1 MSGFNPLRA
10 RIEALTGAHECWDGD
25 NFIDRHPELLDKD
38 AVLAALNVPA
48 QEPPATAV
56 LRPVG
61 GACETCHHS
70 PPGWCGHSCCAPDR
84 NPDAKALIDGWHLTN
99 GAIDAMNAALSKS
112 FAIYDDPEAG
122 TDVDGDS
129 VTVMDRLMDNGYVV
143 ASWTA
148 LRAAL
153 EAAPVAPEP
162 LIEVDRVAVG
172 VGPVEAYRA
181 SLAQPDTDQPK
192 PLACSTCGHSP
203 YGWCGHECCR
213 ADQPESAPVEDR

>member
-25 NFIDRHPELLDKD
+25 NFIERHPELLDRED
-38 AVLAALNVPA
+38 VLAALGAGVTLDAARERPSDG
-48 QEPPATAV
+48 
-56 LRPVG
+56 LR
-61 GACETCHHS
+61 E
-70 PPGWCGHSCCAPDR
+70 

>member
-153 EAAPVAPEP
+153 GAAPVAPEP
-162 LIEVDRVAVG
+162 WTSDLTPMTPEERAALGDQRHESRCPTCGSRVEVVSSDEG
-172 VGPVEAYRA
+172 TSYY
-181 SLAQPDTDQPK
+181 QPARHADTDQPE
-192 PLACSTCGHSP
+192 PGL
-203 YGWCGHECCR
+203 
-213 ADQPESAPVEDR
+213 